1 MEVELREGT
10 AMRRGGGRGSVGP
23 AEQVWVSSWPPGI
36 SPPPPTT
43 FSIILPTTH
52 LTIERTLFH
61 DALEGLIC
69 PFAFL
74 LNPVTIIWESNR
86 EK

>member
-1 MEVELREGT
+1 M
-10 AMRRGGGRGSVGP
+10 SVGP
-23 AEQVWVSSWPPGI
+23 VEQVWVSSWPPG
-36 SPPPPTT
+36 SP
-43 FSIILPTTH
+43 LPTHAFSLTLPSPH
-52 LTIERTLFH
+52 LTIERTLLH

-74 LNPVTIIWESNR
+74 LNPVTIVWESNG